1 VLTRRASAALALGVI
16 MVLATLNYSRYM
28 TATQAKER
36 KKFEEEM
43 EEMELHNGHPA
54 QRSSAHHHNSAH
66 HNSTEH
72 RNGGGKH
79 VPSGEALLASE
90 GVSLN

>member
-1 VLTRRASAALALGVI
+1 VRWVLTRRASAALALGVI

-36 KKFEEEM
+36 LKFEEEM
-43 EEMELHNGHPA
+43 EEMELHKSHPVHKH
-54 QRSSAHHHNSAH
+54 SAHHKNG
-66 HNSTEH
+66 EH
-72 RNGGGKH
+72 RRGSDKD

>member
-1 VLTRRASAALALGVI
+1 
-16 MVLATLNYSRYM
+16 MVLFTLNYSRYM

-36 KKFEEEM
+36 KKFDEEM
-43 EEMELHNGHPA
+43 KA
-54 QRSSAHHHNSAH
+54 QSNFGATAESGQHRSIGKS
-66 HNSTEH
+66 
-72 RNGGGKH
+72 GGERD